1 MGEHQIIRNQTIL
14 DHFSIETHGFG
25 AHPSDFD
32 FGTLWFPT
40 ECGARA
46 WRWKVGHLT
55 TTGAQTEEIQRPVR
69 DPGLTWV
76 SKKIFN
82 M

>member
-1 MGEHQIIRNQTIL
+1 MVLGL
-14 DHFSIETHGFG
+14 
-25 AHPSDFD
+25 HPSDFD
-32 FGTLWFPT
+32 FGILWFPT

-69 DPGLTWV
+69 DPGFKTWV